1 MGGRDEQDMEATGHY
16 FCTRLA
22 DSHIIVYMVYR
33 PKARHRPE
41 IVSDD
46 KVNCIYN

>member
-1 MGGRDEQDMEATGHY
+1 MGEDEQDMEAAGHS
-16 FCTRLA
+16 FCTWLV
-22 DSHIIVYMVYR
+22 DSHIIFYLVYR

-46 KVNCIYN
+46 KVNCVYN